1 MNTATITK
9 TMRNVDTGH
18 YKDVM
23 AKFRVSVKPF
33 VHPWSHAVKS
43 KEVPYTGFRYIKTRN
58 PFGMLFESDVVP
70 RSYGMMDF

>member
-9 TMRNVDTGH
+9 SMRDISSIH

-33 VHPWSHAVKS
+33 VHPRSQAVKN
-43 KEVPYTGFRYIKTRN
+43 KEVPYTGFRYVKTRN
-58 PFGMLFESDVVP
+58 PFGLLFESDVAP
-70 RSYGMMDF
+70 RSYDIMD